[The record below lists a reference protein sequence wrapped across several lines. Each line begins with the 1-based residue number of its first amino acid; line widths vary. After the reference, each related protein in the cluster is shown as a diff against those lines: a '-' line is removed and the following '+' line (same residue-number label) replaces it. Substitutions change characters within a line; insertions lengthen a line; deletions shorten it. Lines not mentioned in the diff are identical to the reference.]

1 MMYCVGA
8 QREEENWEA
17 LWEKRQQEAK
27 QNAVDKAAEK
37 RKEAQRRYLWK
48 YREEHREHRNEI
60 VRRSQKKR
68 RDAARKNGM
77 CIQCCVR
84 EPVPGRKSCAMCL
97 QRSRDYAR
105 KRREESDAKRDDR
118 KAEIV

>member
-27 QNAVDKAAEK
+27 QNAVEKATEK
-37 RKEAQRRYLWK
+37 RREAQRRYLKK
-48 YREEHREHRNEI
+48 YRETHREQRNEI
-60 VRRSQKKR
+60 VRRSQRKR
-68 RDAARKNGM
+68 RDAARENGM

-84 EPVPGRKSCAMCL
+84 EPAPGRKSCAMCL

-105 KRREESDAKRDDR
+105 KRREEHDAKRDASDR
-118 KAEIV
+118 GL

>member
-84 EPVPGRKSCAMCL
+84 EPAPGRTSCALCL
-97 QRSRDYAR
+97 QRSREYAR
-105 KRREESDAKRDDR
+105 KRMGKG
-118 KAEIV
+118 